1 MRDMLREEEPRPS
14 DPALTSMCTTTE
26 AARRLG
32 VSATTVQSMVERG
45 ELDAWKTRGGHRRI
59 SQESIQRLLA
69 AQAGRNPD
77 AAAPGLTLLV
87 VEDDAVTL
95 AVYESQIASWQLPL
109 RLLTATDGVS
119 GLLLI
124 ERNRPDVLITDLVMQ
139 PMDGLALL
147 QLLRQRPE
155 FAAMSI
161 AAVTSLDDAQIARR
175 GGLPPGTAL
184 YRKPILFDR
193 LHGFVEALVLR
204 KLAESR

>member
-1 MRDMLREEEPRPS
+1 MSESVLAPQPHVPS
-14 DPALTSMCTTTE
+14 ADSVCSTSE
-26 AARRLG
+26 AAKLLG
-32 VSATTVQSMVERG
+32 VSATTVQLMVERG
-45 ELDAWKTRGGHRRI
+45 ELKGWKTQGGHRRI
-59 SQESIQRLLA
+59 SQESIRAWQA
-69 AQAGRNPD
+69 ARSGR
-77 AAAPGLTLLV
+77 AASAQPSELTVLV
-87 VEDDAVTL
+87 VEDDPVTL

-175 GGLPPGTAL
+175 GGLPPSTAL
-184 YRKPILFDR
+184 YRKPVSFER
-193 LHGFVEALVLR
+193 LHGFVEALALH
-204 KLAESR
+204 KLAKSR